1 MRWPL
6 LLLALLAALAVATSV
21 AVTTGEPPNARG
33 VDHPEYSM
41 LLRGDPGAGRHERI
55 LVAGWVAGLLVLAF
69 SVALLAWGYRRQR
82 RMTLLLVAGFV
93 LQAALFTIVVVAYAR
108 SLQEPVPQLWW
119 ALPVPTAWLVY
130 LFWPAQLVYVV
141 LFVATFDRW
150 YWTAD
155 DERRLREIVA
165 DRGEGPGP

>member
-1 MRWPL
+1 M
-6 LLLALLAALAVATSV
+6 
-21 AVTTGEPPNARG
+21 
-33 VDHPEYSM
+33 
-41 LLRGDPGAGRHERI
+41 
-55 LVAGWVAGLLVLAF
+55 
-69 SVALLAWGYRRQR
+69 
-82 RMTLLLVAGFV
+82 
-93 LQAALFTIVVVAYAR
+93 VVAYAR

-130 LFWPAQLVYVV
+130 LFWPAQLVFVV